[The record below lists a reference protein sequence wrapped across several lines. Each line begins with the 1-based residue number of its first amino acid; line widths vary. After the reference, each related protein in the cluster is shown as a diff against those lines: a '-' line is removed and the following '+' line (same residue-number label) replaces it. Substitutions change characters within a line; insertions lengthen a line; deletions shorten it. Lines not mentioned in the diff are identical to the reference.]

1 MASDITLSSAIQ
13 SNLLAL
19 QNTASLQDTTQS
31 HLSTGLKV
39 SSAIDNPV
47 AYFQAKALTD
57 RASDFQN
64 SKDNIGQGISSLS
77 TALQGITSI
86 QTLVSQLKGLALSAQ
101 SASSTQIGSLV
112 QQYNA
117 LRGQI
122 NTLAQD
128 TSYQGLN
135 LIAGSGSNLTVSFSN
150 LTGSNLVVSSVD
162 ASASTYGLNIAKAL
176 TSNGG
181 FQVGFQGATSAHI
194 VGYGNEVDVVYSGT
208 ANSLTSGTY
217 TFSYG
222 TQSLSIK
229 VASQGGFS
237 QGGLT
242 TTANFTPGTVFS
254 LMVGSTTSFNAGYVL
269 TASIQN
275 SSNVSFEVAA
285 NTAAMVST
293 ATGLAPQNISFT
305 LNGLTG
311 TTLLSGTY
319 TFSYGG
325 NTVSFLVAASGAF
338 DSTTTLYNGE
348 TLSFQLSVGSTVGGA
363 FSGTFSGQ
371 NVAYVAAY
379 ASSTVV
385 VCGSYMAGGTG
396 NVVYATMSGTSGS
409 AVSTIDG
416 QTYMDTNL
424 LGAVNAEVNRLDVN
438 LQTLRAYASNLGT
451 NVALLNTRL
460 DFTNSYINLLSS
472 GSGKLTL
479 ADLNQEGANL
489 LALQTRQQL
498 GVQALSFAGQNEKS
512 ILQLFR

>member
-1 MASDITLSSAIQ
+1 MSGAISLSSAIQ

-19 QNTASLQDTTQS
+19 QNTASLTDTTQS

-39 SSAIDNPV
+39 ASAIDDPV
-47 AYFQAKALTD
+47 AYFQSKALTD
-57 RASDFQN
+57 RATDFQN
-64 SKDNIGQGISSLS
+64 NKDNIGQGISSLS

-117 LRGQI
+117 LRTQI
-122 NTLAQD
+122 DTLAQD

-135 LIAGSGSNLTVSFSN
+135 LIAGSGNNLTVSFSN
-150 LTGSNLVVSSVD
+150 LTGSNLTVKSVD
-162 ASASTYGLNIAKAL
+162 ASTDTYGLNIAKAY

-181 FQVGFQGATSAHI
+181 FQVAFKGENSSTI

-208 ANSLTSGTY
+208 AQSLTSGTY

-222 TQSLSIK
+222 TQTLSIQ
-229 VASQGGFS
+229 VASQGGFTG
-237 QGGLT
+237 GGLT
-242 TTANFTPGTVFS
+242 TTATFTPGTVLS
-254 LMVGSTTSFNAGYVL
+254 LMVGSNTSFSGGYVT
-269 TASIQN
+269 TAGGSQN
-275 SSNVSFEVAA
+275 GNLVTFEVAA
-285 NTAAMVST
+285 NTAAVVT
-293 ATGLAPQNISFT
+293 TGNSLGTVTVT

-311 TTLLSGTY
+311 NTLGSGVY
-319 TFSYGG
+319 TFSYGA
-325 NTVSFLVAASGAF
+325 TTISFAVSASGLGAF
-338 DSTTTLYNGE
+338 DPTTTVYNGE
-348 TLSFQLSVGSTVGGA
+348 QLTFTLQFVSAASAIT
-363 FSGTFSGQ
+363 TTGQ
-371 NVAYVAAY
+371 NMAYAAAAY
-379 ASSTVV
+379 TSPTTV
-385 VCGSYMAGGTG
+385 VCGSYWAGGTG

-409 AVSTIDG
+409 TVNVVQG
-416 QTYMDTNL
+416 QTFLDSNL
-424 LGAVNAEVNRLDVN
+424 LGAVNKLTQQLDTN
-438 LQTLRAYASNLGT
+438 LQTLRSYAQSLGT

-460 DFTNSYINLLSS
+460 DFTSNYVNLLNA

-498 GVQALSFAGQNEKS
+498 GIQSLSFAGQNEKS